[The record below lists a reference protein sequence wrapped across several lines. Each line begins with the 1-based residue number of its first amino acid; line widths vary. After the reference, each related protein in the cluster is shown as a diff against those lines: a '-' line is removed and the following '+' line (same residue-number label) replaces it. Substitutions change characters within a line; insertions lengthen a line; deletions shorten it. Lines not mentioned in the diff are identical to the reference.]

1 MRENLAKRLAT
12 GEKILLDGGTGSEI
26 QRRGVGVSRGYDAK
40 GNIGPWSSVANMT
53 APDVVRQVHSDYL
66 VQGADIVTTNTFYGS
81 RSRMSVAGLQDR
93 WEEYNQR
100 AVGLALDARD
110 AINPRAH
117 VVGGIAPSP
126 GPVDSYDDLRAHS
139 ELLADAGVDGML
151 TEYLGTV
158 EKVRQAVRAAAPT
171 GLPLLIG
178 LCHFTPDGRLSA
190 DGGSM
195 EQVVEAITDEDVRV
209 DAILLMCSRP
219 EQISQTLPQL
229 RKAFGGPIGA
239 YANIGYVGSEDATG
253 DDPARELRAFDIGEN
268 TPAHYADFGKEWL
281 DMGAQIIGGCCAT
294 TPDHIAALR
303 PVVKGA

>member
-1 MRENLAKRLAT
+1 MRETLANRLAT
-12 GEKILLDGGTGSEI
+12 GEKILMDGGTGSEI

-53 APDVVRQVHSDYL
+53 APDVVRDVHRDYL
-66 VQGADIVTTNTFYGS
+66 AQGADIVTTNTFYGN

-93 WEEYNQR
+93 WEKYNQR
-100 AVGLALDARD
+100 AVELASNARD
-110 AINPRAH
+110 TTNQQAY

-139 ELLADAGVDGML
+139 ELLANAGVDGML
-151 TEYLGTV
+151 TEYLGTID
-158 EKVRQAVRAAAPT
+158 KVRQAVRAAAPT

-178 LCHFTPDGRLSA
+178 LCHFTEDGRLRA

-195 EQVVEAITDEDVRV
+195 DQVVEAITDEDVRV

-219 EQISQTLPQL
+219 EQISQTLPRL
-229 RKAFGGPIGA
+229 RKAFDGPIGG
-239 YANIGYVGSEDATG
+239 YANIGYVGLEDATG

-268 TPAHYADFGKEWL
+268 TPAHYADFGQDWL

-303 PVVKGA
+303 PVLKGA

>member
-139 ELLADAGVDGML
+139 ELLADEGVDGML

-171 GLPLLIG
+171 GLALLIG

-219 EQISQTLPQL
+219 EQISQTLPHL

>member
-1 MRENLAKRLAT
+1 MRESLAKRLAT
-12 GEKILLDGGTGSEI
+12 GEKLLLDGGTGSEI

-40 GNIGPWSSVANMT
+40 GNIGPWSSVANIT

-66 VQGADIVTTNTFYGS
+66 AEGADIVTTNTFYGS
-81 RSRMSVAGLQDR
+81 GARMAVAGLQDR
-93 WEEYNQR
+93 WEEYNRR
-100 AVGLALDARD
+100 AVELAFAARD
-110 AINPRAH
+110 AVNAQAY

-158 EKVRQAVRAAAPT
+158 EKVRQAVRAAAHV

-178 LCHFTPDGRLSA
+178 LCHFTEDGRLSA
-190 DGGSM
+190 DGGTM
-195 EQVVEAITDEDVRV
+195 EQVVAVLSDEDVRV

-219 EQISQTLPQL
+219 EQISQTLPRL
-229 RKAFGGPIGA
+229 RAAFDGPIGA
-239 YANIGYVGSEDATG
+239 YANVGYVASENATG
-253 DDPARELRAFDIGEN
+253 DDPGRELRAFDVGDN
-268 TPAHYADFGKEWL
+268 TPDRYADFGKEWL
-281 DMGAQIIGGCCAT
+281 GMGAQIVGGCCAT

>member
-139 ELLADAGVDGML
+139 ELLADEGVDGML

-219 EQISQTLPQL
+219 EQISQTLPHL